1 MKKYLVE
8 TLGTYRMRY
17 VVESENVVE
26 ATDYIKKNLS
36 SAVLKEFS
44 QLHISEEIFS
54 TRKIKDK
61 EYLKLFNEDNG
72 YLESWSEE
80 EKFEFV
86 NKDEKEPTEW

>member
-1 MKKYLVE
+1 MC
-8 TLGTYRMRY
+8 TYRMRY
-17 VVESENVVE
+17 VVEAENETKANEYVN
-26 ATDYIKKNLS
+26 KHLS
-36 SAVLKEFS
+36 SAVLQEFS

-61 EYLKLFNEDNG
+61 EYLKLFDKDNG
-72 YLESWSEE
+72 YLESWTEE